1 MTYSYFYFY
10 VINYLIMSDDSL
22 SIVKNLE
29 NRINSQ
35 TEKIFKKVGI
45 KMPKRIDITAVE
57 PEIVNDRIEVYISD
71 CIKMIN
77 DAIIEKNEVNE
88 KEKTKL
94 KETLA
99 QIEKELKQY
108 N

>member
-1 MTYSYFYFY
+1 
-10 VINYLIMSDDSL
+10 MSDDSL

-29 NRINSQ
+29 NRINAQ
-35 TEKIFKKVGI
+35 MEKVFKKVGI
-45 KMPKRIDITAVE
+45 KLPKRIEITAVE

-71 CIKMIN
+71 CIKIIN

-88 KEKTKL
+88 KEKEKL

-99 QIEKELKQY
+99 KVEKELKQY
-108 N
+108 K